1 MKAFSTIKAIL
12 SAFVWGSGQL
22 LNRQYIK
29 ALFFFI
35 IFVGFVGTELFTSSY
50 FEETSA
56 YTKLVGDDLTDTWY
70 QDNLYARYFNLKNDN
85 NTRVNGFGSTG
96 YQPFEDFLR
105 SLDIPENATDK
116 ETLSALNEVN
126 MLQFIA
132 DDLKDANLHGGPG
145 KPGCLF
151 SL

>member
-1 MKAFSTIKAIL
+1 MKALSTIKAIL
-12 SAFVWGSGQL
+12 SAVIWGSGQL

-70 QDNLYARYFNLKNDN
+70 QDNL
-85 NTRVNGFGSTG
+85 
-96 YQPFEDFLR
+96 
-105 SLDIPENATDK
+105 
-116 ETLSALNEVN
+116 
-126 MLQFIA
+126 
-132 DDLKDANLHGGPG
+132 
-145 KPGCLF
+145 
-151 SL
+151 